1 MMRLGIVMLGTGAY
15 AAANVGVLRALS
27 ARGIVPY
34 AVCGMNF
41 GAWTAAQYLC
51 GYDSPEMEEALTL
64 ASRAGKRLLLA
75 THSGGA
81 MLRGKETFLCEGA
94 LLNRLLRS
102 QTGERLLGLCDRRGI
117 FPCRVASSGRRVVFS
132 SQPYAQGRDVSL
144 TLQATVSFACRAAM
158 AEPPFL
164 SPMPWLGSSLLPE
177 GNPIF
182 AAEQLFCLGA
192 DRVLFIEP
200 RAAMTHEPDA
210 LELAVARRRWMLEES
225 TPEGTGILRI
235 TMPLNA
241 GALCFDQMPYIANV
255 AFDAA
260 QAQLDGVLQGMG
272 MSMCRVLPF
281 RPRTQ
286 PLTRRR

>member
-27 ARGIVPY
+27 ARGITPY

-41 GAWTAAQYLC
+41 GAWVAAQYLC
-51 GYDSPEMEEALTL
+51 GYGSREMDEALAL
-64 ASRAGKRLLLA
+64 AARAGRRLLSGA
-75 THSGGA
+75 HSGSA

-94 LLNRLLRS
+94 VLNRLLRI

-117 FPCRVASSGRRVVFS
+117 FPCRIASSGRRVIFS

-177 GNPIF
+177 GNPAF
-182 AAEQLFCLGA
+182 SAAQLFCMGA
-192 DRVLFIEP
+192 DRVLFVEP
-200 RAAMTHEPDA
+200 RAAMAHEPDA
-210 LELAVARRRWMLEES
+210 LELAAAQRRWMLEES
-225 TPEGTGILRI
+225 TPEGAGILRI
-235 TMPLNA
+235 MMPLDT
-241 GALCFDQMPYIANV
+241 GALRFEQMPRIASV

-260 QAQLDGVLQGMG
+260 QAQLDGVLLGMG
-272 MSMCRVLPF
+272 MAACRVLPF
-281 RPRTQ
+281 RPRAQ
-286 PLTRRR
+286 PFTSRS